1 MSTYFESS
9 TDETTD
15 FVTEEFELKWFE
27 GDIQTFDSENSITYV
42 LPISVVEDTTTA
54 VFIFSLGMLLNTI
67 ILRGY
72 WKEKSATSTYFKA
85 FAVIDMTI
93 VGFMLI
99 RRVLRFVW
107 PNNINVFFLDIL
119 VTNLIGSLYNFGP
132 MFLAMDRCLIVAFP
146 HKFREYEGRM
156 RVAKG
161 GMLLFLTST
170 GFTLSML
177 YRFGDP
183 DSTVAVLLKMLG
195 GVATVLQIFAIVVLY
210 AVIVVKVL
218 TSDRK
223 MKTSRHVGST

>member
-1 MSTYFESS
+1 MSSILDFS
-9 TDETTD
+9 TVETTD
-15 FVTEEFELKWFE
+15 VATDEFELKLVE
-27 GDIQTFDSENSITYV
+27 DGIQTEDLVSSFTYV
-42 LPISVVEDTTTA
+42 LPISMVEDTAMA
-54 VFIFSLGMLLNTI
+54 VFIFSLGMLLNAI

-223 MKTSRHVGST
+223 LKASRHVGST